1 MRLFLRLA
9 AAALFGLPLLA
20 AAPARAGALTAQD
33 LLSAFNVVVN
43 GNFQTQSDTE
53 GAVLVGGNLTSQNT
67 GTLDTHKNAP
77 SGALAG
83 FGAVNVYGNAVNA
96 RYNANNLVVKVAG
109 GSIGTNVFSGATSVT
124 YNASLPYTF
133 SNVWSTLVAASTGL
147 AQITPTT
154 QAALPAAGS
163 NNAVLTAVPG
173 SANGV
178 TTAAVIDI
186 TAAQLAS
193 YGSLSVNL
201 NGASTVVINVTGNF
215 VGHPNIQNAS
225 NFQSNVIWNFV
236 DATSIDFQGY
246 GWAGTVLAPNAAV
259 ATNNAINGSLVAA
272 SFNGTGEL
280 HDHPFVGDL
289 TPLLTTTPGSTP
301 TNTAAVPEPASMAM
315 LLAGLAALLLLYRP
329 ARTA

>member
-1 MRLFLRLA
+1 MRLFPRLFA
-9 AAALFGLPLLA
+9 AATFLGLPLLA
-20 AAPARAGALTAQD
+20 AAPAQAGALTAQD
-33 LLSAFNVVVN
+33 LVASFNAIVA

-53 GAVLVGGNLTSQNT
+53 GAVMVGGNLTSQNS
-67 GTLDTHKNAP
+67 GTLDTHTRTP
-77 SGALAG
+77 SGTLAG
-83 FGAVNVYGNAVNA
+83 YGSVSVYGDAVNA

-109 GSIGTNVFSGATSVT
+109 GNIGTNVFSGAASVT

-133 SNVWSTLVAASTGL
+133 SNVWNTLVAASTGL
-147 AQITPTT
+147 AQITPTS
-154 QAALPAAGS
+154 QAALPTAGS

-173 SANGV
+173 SANGI

-193 YGSLSVNL
+193 YNSVTVKL

-215 VGHPNIQNAS
+215 VGHPNIQHPQK
-225 NFQSNVIWNFV
+225 FQSNVIWNFV

-259 ATNNAINGSLVAA
+259 TTNNAINGALISA
-272 SFNGTGEL
+272 SFSGNGEL
-280 HDHPFVGDL
+280 HDHPFVGDI
-289 TPLLTTTPGSTP
+289 TPLLTTTPTSPP

-315 LLAGLAALLLLYRP
+315 LLVGLAGLLLYRR
-329 ARTA
+329 ARA